1 MKKRYFIIYYIRY
14 INMLFEQLGLIEPI
28 LKAVKTEGYTTPT
41 PIQLQS
47 IPIVLEGKDL
57 LGCAQTG
64 TGKTAAFAIPILQL
78 LHNSTPANQGFKH
91 IRTLILTPTRE
102 LAVQIDES
110 FAAYGKHTGLKHDVI
125 FGGVPQHRQTIAL
138 RNGTDILIATPGR
151 LLDLMNQGYIYLNH
165 LEIFVLDEADRML
178 DMGFIND
185 IKKVI
190 RELPQQRQTLFFSA
204 TMPPS
209 IAQLANSLL
218 YKPEKVTI
226 TPVATTAERVEQS
239 VYFVKKKDK
248 QSLLDHLLRDKTIE
262 RTIVFTQT
270 KHGADRIAKNLKKR
284 NINAD
289 ALHGDKSQASRQ
301 NTLNNFKNGHLRVL
315 VATDIAAR
323 GIDVDSLEHVINYDL
338 PNVSETYVHRIGR
351 TGRAGAAGYAL
362 SFCDTEERPFL
373 NSINKL
379 TRQIIPSVPHPF
391 EEAALMEANSVNPDM
406 PKADPRRPKPKNRR
420 GRIDKRDRTF

>member
-1 MKKRYFIIYYIRY
+1 
-14 INMLFEQLGLIEPI
+14 
-28 LKAVKTEGYTTPT
+28 
-41 PIQLQS
+41 
-47 IPIVLEGKDL
+47 
-57 LGCAQTG
+57 
-64 TGKTAAFAIPILQL
+64 
-78 LHNSTPANQGFKH
+78 
-91 IRTLILTPTRE
+91 
-102 LAVQIDES
+102 
-110 FAAYGKHTGLKHDVI
+110 
-125 FGGVPQHRQTIAL
+125 
-138 RNGTDILIATPGR
+138 
-151 LLDLMNQGYIYLNH
+151 MNQGYVYLNH

-301 NTLNNFKNGHLRVL
+301 NTLNNFKNGRLRVL

-391 EEAALMEANSVNPDM
+391 EEAALMEANSSNPDM

-420 GRIDKRDRTF
+420 GRIDKRDKTF